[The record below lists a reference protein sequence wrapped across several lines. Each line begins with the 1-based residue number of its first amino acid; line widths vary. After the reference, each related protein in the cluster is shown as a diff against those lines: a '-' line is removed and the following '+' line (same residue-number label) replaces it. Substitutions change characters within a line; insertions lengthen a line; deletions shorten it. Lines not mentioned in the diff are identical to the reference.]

1 MARGSKLTMLNS
13 FLSPIFQFFVVI
25 NIITLPIPA
34 VGVLWKTKL
43 QNVPKMF
50 LEAPANINAHNYS
63 MILNYPN
70 LCDSKEQVFLLIL
83 VRSIPENVLR
93 RQIIRSTWGNVKS
106 VKNETIKVAF
116 LFGNN
121 NQNSNKILKEEQ
133 IKYKD
138 ILQETFQESYA
149 SLHLKTVMA
158 WKWALKFCSQS
169 LFFIVCNDEI
179 FVDIFQTVSYLNG
192 IIETKQ
198 HKDFY
203 ACSMEREAIIPSR
216 NLKHKHG
223 VSWTDYPGTYYP
235 AFCNGNGY
243 LASKLIIRKFYEVAL
258 NTPPFMPDDAWCGVL
273 AAKLSLVISNI
284 QEKIP
289 ISTKSKIIEY
299 YLSPDQYAKNQI
311 IFFPLDR
318 KFSSCEICVAYYLWQ
333 KIILYNSYE
342 SQLQNRVDFQQE
354 KVYIVPR
361 VLKNN
366 LIYVSFLIN
375 VVILAS
381 LYFLKKNSLPLFLT
395 VLNLLFL
402 IILIQNKF

>member
-1 MARGSKLTMLNS
+1 MNTFKT
-13 FLSPIFQFFVVI
+13 FPFFFQF
-25 NIITLPIPA
+25 P
-34 VGVLWKTKL
+34 GVQWKTTI

-63 MILNYPN
+63 LILNYPK
-70 LCDSKEQVFLLIL
+70 LCGSKEQQVFLLIL
-83 VRSIPENVLR
+83 VRSIPENVHR
-93 RQIIRSTWGNVKS
+93 RQIIRNTWGNVKH
-106 VKNETIKVAF
+106 VKNETIKIAF

-121 NQNSNKILKEEQ
+121 NQKSNKVLEEEQ

-138 ILQETFQESYA
+138 ILQETFQESYVT
-149 SLHLKTVMA
+149 LHLKTVMA
-158 WKWALKFCSQS
+158 WKWALTFCSQS

-179 FVDIFQTVSYLNG
+179 FMDIFQTVSYLKG
-192 IIETKQ
+192 IVETKQ

-203 ACSMEREAIIPSR
+203 ACSMEREANVPSR
-216 NLKHKHG
+216 NLNHKHG
-223 VSWTDYPGTYYP
+223 VSWKDYPGALYP

-299 YLSPDQYAKNQI
+299 YLSPDQYAKTQI

-318 KFSSCEICVAYYLWQ
+318 KFSSCEVCVGYYLWQ
-333 KIILYNSYE
+333 KIILYNGYDRK
-342 SQLQNRVDFQQE
+342 LLNNIDFQQE
-354 KVYIVPR
+354 NTYIFSGALR
-361 VLKNN
+361 IN
-366 LIYVSFLIN
+366 LMYVSFLIN
-375 VVILAS
+375 LVILAS
-381 LYFLKKNSLPLFLT
+381 FYFSKKINFPLFFT
-395 VLNLLFL
+395 ILNILCVS
-402 IILIQNKF
+402 ILIQNKF